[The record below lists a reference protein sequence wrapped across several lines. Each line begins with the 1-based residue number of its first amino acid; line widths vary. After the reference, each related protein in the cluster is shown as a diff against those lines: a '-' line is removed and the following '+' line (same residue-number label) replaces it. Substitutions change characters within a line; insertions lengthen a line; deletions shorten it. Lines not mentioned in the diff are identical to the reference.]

1 MWVDPTACVDFVGR
15 SFTLSTSE
23 TCSGHGTAQ
32 ADGTCD
38 CDSDASGQWS
48 GQHCDEKSTNPFL
61 KALVFVLVFVAIG
74 FGVFIWVLISKE
86 KKGDPLFMSL
96 LEGTDNAMG
105 GDGKENFAMGGM
117 TVEGAEPHMP
127 PHPPESAPIG
137 SGSVTDL

>member
-1 MWVDPTACVDFVGR
+1 MWLAGS

-32 ADGTCD
+32 TDGTCA

-61 KALVFVLVFVAIG
+61 KALVGVLVVVAFG

-86 KKGDPLFMSL
+86 KKGDPLFASL
-96 LEGTDNAMG
+96 LEGAD
-105 GDGKENFAMGGM
+105 DGMDGNGKDGFAMHGM

-127 PHPPESAPIG
+127 PPND
-137 SGSVTDL
+137 GSVTQL